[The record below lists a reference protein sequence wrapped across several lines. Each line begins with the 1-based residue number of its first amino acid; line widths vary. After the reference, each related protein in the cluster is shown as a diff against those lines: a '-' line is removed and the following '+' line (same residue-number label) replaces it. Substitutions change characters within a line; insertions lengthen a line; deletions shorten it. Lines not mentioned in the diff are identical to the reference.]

1 VNILLARPKP
11 DSRSVN
17 VQRFMIP
24 EPLELEIVAAHLRNL
39 GHDVDLVDLVLER
52 RPLRWFVS
60 LKQYDIVGFTAYIN
74 HVQVVK
80 RLARDVKRVSPR
92 TQVVVGGIHAEAV
105 PTDFVDASIDH
116 ILWANGVIT
125 LGEIASG
132 MPAAEAACL
141 PGVWGSGK
149 AKPAVEHPP
158 GLLPDRTITA
168 KYRNRYTH
176 INHERSASM
185 KTAYGCEA
193 PCGTFCTDDGSY
205 AERDLDEVMDELAGI
220 AEPHVFIVD
229 DNFLSKREGIRTFC
243 DALDARGISKRF
255 SAYGRA
261 DQVIAHPDDIRLLA
275 EHGFEGIFL
284 GVQTLPRSDLA
295 NERTRTSVEQVIE
308 AVRVLEEVG
317 VQCYSDL
324 FTGEDWGR
332 EDFDRLITFLHELEP
347 AMVNVQP
354 VTPMPGTQ
362 HDDDERER
370 LSLSRHGS
378 ELRDNALLSFSPT
391 ELPARTYY
399 WNLLRAHY
407 KTAGNSSRRRY
418 IRHRYGNRVYRRMLR
433 GAMGDTWQYLKLIV
447 RPE

>member
-39 GHDVDLVDLVLER
+39 GHDVALVDLVLER

-60 LKQYDIVGFTAYIN
+60 RKRYDIVGFTAYIN

-80 RLARDVKRVSPR
+80 HLARDVKLVSPS
-92 TQVVVGGIHAEAV
+92 TQVVVGGIHAECV

-116 ILWANGVIT
+116 IVWANGVIT
-125 LGEIASG
+125 MGEIASG
-132 MPAAEAACL
+132 MSAAEAACL

-149 AKPAVEHPP
+149 AKPAVEHPQ
-158 GLLPDRTITA
+158 GLMPDRTITA
-168 KYRNRYTH
+168 KYRNRYTYIH
-176 INHERSASM
+176 HERSASL
-185 KTAYGCEA
+185 KASYGCEA
-193 PCGTFCTDDGSY
+193 PCGTFCTHNGSY

-229 DNFLSKREGIRTFC
+229 DNFLSRPSGIRRFC
-243 DALDARGISKRF
+243 EALDARGISKRF
-255 SAYGRA
+255 SAVGHA
-261 DQVIAHPDDIRLLA
+261 DYVTGHPDDIRLLA
-275 EHGFEGIFL
+275 EHGFEGLFL
-284 GVQTLPRSDLA
+284 GVQSLPRSDLST
-295 NERTRTSVEQVIE
+295 EGTRTSVEQVIE
-308 AVRVLEEVG
+308 AVRVLDEVG

-332 EDFDRLITFLHELEP
+332 ADFDRLIDFLHQLEP

-354 VTPMPGTQ
+354 VTPMPGTR
-362 HDDDERER
+362 HYDDEREH
-370 LSLSRHGS
+370 LSLSRHRS
-378 ELRDNALLSFSPT
+378 ELWDNAHLAFSPT
-391 ELPARTYY
+391 ELPVRAYY

-407 KTAGNSSRRRY
+407 KTTGNLSRRRY
-418 IRHRYGNRVYRRMLR
+418 VRHRYGKRVYRRMLR
-433 GAMGDTWQYLKLIV
+433 GAMGNTWQYLKLMV
-447 RPE
+447 RPG

>member
-11 DSRSVN
+11 DSRSVT
-17 VQRFMIP
+17 VARFMTP
-24 EPLELEIVAAHLRNL
+24 EPLELEIVAAHLRDL

-52 RPLRWFVS
+52 RPLRRLVS

-80 RLARDVKRVSPR
+80 HLARDVKRVSPR

-132 MPAAEAACL
+132 MSAAEAACL

-158 GLLPDRTITA
+158 GLIPDRTITA
-168 KYRNRYTH
+168 RYRNRYTH
-176 INHERSASM
+176 IQHERTASM

-193 PCGTFCTDDGSY
+193 PCGPYCTDAGSY

-229 DNFLSKREGIRTFC
+229 DNFLSRRSGIRTFC

-255 SAYGRA
+255 SAFGGA
-261 DQVIAHPDDIRLLA
+261 DYVTAHPDDIRLLA

-284 GVQTLPRSDLA
+284 GVQTLPMSDLA
-295 NERTRTSVEQVIE
+295 NERTRTSVEQVNE

-317 VQCYSDL
+317 VECYSDL
-324 FTGEDWGR
+324 FTGEDW
-332 EDFDRLITFLHELEP
+332 E
-347 AMVNVQP
+347 N
-354 VTPMPGTQ
+354 
-362 HDDDERER
+362 
-370 LSLSRHGS
+370 
-378 ELRDNALLSFSPT
+378 
-391 ELPARTYY
+391 
-399 WNLLRAHY
+399 AHY
-407 KTAGNSSRRRY
+407 KTTGNSSRRRY

-433 GAMGDTWQYLKLIV
+433 GAMGNTWQYLKLIV
-447 RPE
+447 RPD